1 MAFLAKL
8 EQVNVRR
15 GGRLVLHDLDWV
27 LDAGQHTAIFGGN
40 GAGKSSLLRL
50 LIGELRPLPGGTV
63 TWRIDGRETT
73 SPIVPRQRFA
83 MVSPEGQ
90 LRYFNDTWQQP
101 VHDAIAAG
109 LFAERFLHQRL
120 SDEQQQ
126 RVAETI
132 ALLDLERLAD
142 RAPETLS
149 QGELR
154 RVMVARAMVSQPAAL
169 LLDELGAGLDPAGR
183 EQLMLALTRIGQTG
197 TTLVCAA
204 HRAED
209 LPDCVKHAIR
219 LANGQI
225 VSRTA
230 HLPARPKTT
239 VTHTDGVGDGSP
251 LVELRGTPGYL
262 DGVQIL
268 HDLTWTVRAG
278 EHWRVYG
285 PNGCGKSTL
294 LRLLYADIPAAFSP
308 TVTWFGHPRRPPIW
322 ELRTRLGFLSERQHS
337 QHDVSRPLHEVVASG
352 LFHTVG
358 LPRDLTS
365 GEQHLVASWLDRL
378 GLSEIQDRR
387 LGLVSFGQA
396 RRAMLARAV
405 IGRPALLLLD
415 EALDGL
421 DAESHERMVVILS
434 ELASN
439 GTTIVQVTHL
449 DADRLPMIRRRLTLA
464 EGRIVDVGD
473 EPGA

>member
-1 MAFLAKL
+1 MSWLARL
-8 EQVNVRR
+8 ERVDVRR
-15 GGRLVLHDLDWV
+15 GGRLALRELDWT
-27 LDAGQHTAIFGGN
+27 LETGGHTAVCGGN

-50 LIGELRPLPGGTV
+50 LLGELRPLPGGRV
-63 TWRIDGRETT
+63 AWRIDGRETT

-90 LRYFNDTWQQP
+90 LRYFSHTWTQP
-101 VHDAIAAG
+101 VHEAIAAG

-120 SDEQQQ
+120 SDAQRQ

-132 ALLDLERLAD
+132 DLLGLGHLAD

-154 RVMVARAMVSQPAAL
+154 RVMVARAMVAEPAAL
-169 LLDELGAGLDPAGR
+169 LLDELGAGLDAAGR
-183 EQLMLALTRIGQTG
+183 ELLTAALDRIAESG

-209 LPDCVKHAIR
+209 LPSCVRHAIR
-219 LANGQI
+219 LSDGRI
-225 VSRTA
+225 VSETA
-230 HLPARPKTT
+230 HLPARPQTEAP
-239 VTHTDGVGDGSP
+239 VLDGVGDGSP
-251 LVELRGTPGYL
+251 LVELRGTPAYL
-262 DGVQIL
+262 DGVEIL
-268 HDLTWTVRAG
+268 HGLTWTVRAG
-278 EHWRVYG
+278 EHWRVCG

-308 TVTWFGHPRRPPIW
+308 TVTWFGHLRRPPIW
-322 ELRTRLGFLSERQHS
+322 ELRKRLGYLSERLHS
-337 QHDVSRPLHEVVASG
+337 QHDPSRPLRDVAASG
-352 LFHTVG
+352 LFQTVG
-358 LPRDLTS
+358 LPRELTS
-365 GEQHLVASWLDRL
+365 AEQALAESWLARL
-378 GLSEIQDRR
+378 GLDDLAERR

-405 IGRPALLLLD
+405 IGRPKLLLLD

-421 DAESHERMVVILS
+421 DAESHERMVEILR
-434 ELASN
+434 ELAAD

-449 DADRLPMIRRRLTLA
+449 DADVLPMVRRRLTLA
-464 EGRIVDVGD
+464 DGRIVQVGD
-473 EPGA
+473 EPVG